1 VLWAIRTFDGTSLV
15 KRPARLHVGW
25 LTSTSGWPVNRQ
37 QHFVD
42 DQLLQALRKSSR
54 RLLHSWAV
62 SSFFIRCAVISE
74 QGELEALQLRASL
87 TNAGDRD
94 ALLAHPD
101 AIELPIDQIAAG
113 AVFVSERNGAIV
125 GFAALLP
132 RPDGD
137 VELDALFV
145 DADIRRCGVGRSL
158 VDHCVQITRTQGSA
172 ALCVIGNPHA
182 YDFYGACGFK
192 IVGTTETRFGPGLL
206 MRKTV

>member
-1 VLWAIRTFDGTSLV
+1 MSGFLIR
-15 KRPARLHVGW
+15 R
-25 LTSTSGWPVNRQ
+25 
-37 QHFVD
+37 
-42 DQLLQALRKSSR
+42 
-54 RLLHSWAV
+54 
-62 SSFFIRCAVISE
+62 AVISE
-74 QGELEALQLRASL
+74 QKELEALQLRASL

-101 AIELPIDQIAAG
+101 VIELPIDQIAAG

-145 DADIRRCGVGRSL
+145 DPDVRRCGVGRSL
-158 VDHCVQITRTQGSA
+158 VDHCIQIGRAQGSA

-182 YDFYGACGFK
+182 YDFYSACGFNV
-192 IVGTTETRFGPGLL
+192 VGTIQTRFGSGLL
-206 MRKTV
+206 MKKMI

>member
-1 VLWAIRTFDGTSLV
+1 M
-15 KRPARLHVGW
+15 
-25 LTSTSGWPVNRQ
+25 
-37 QHFVD
+37 
-42 DQLLQALRKSSR
+42 
-54 RLLHSWAV
+54 
-62 SSFFIRCAVISE
+62 SSFLIRRAVTSE
-74 QGELEALQLRASL
+74 QKELEALQLRASL

-101 AIELPIDQIAAG
+101 AIELPLDQIAAG

-145 DADIRRCGVGRSL
+145 DPDVRRCGVGRSL
-158 VDHCVQITRTQGSA
+158 VDHCVQIVRTQGSA

-182 YDFYGACGFK
+182 SDFYTACGFTA
-192 IVGTTETRFGPGLL
+192 VGTTATRFGTGVL
-206 MRKTV
+206 MRKMV

>member
-1 VLWAIRTFDGTSLV
+1 MNGFLIR
-15 KRPARLHVGW
+15 R
-25 LTSTSGWPVNRQ
+25 
-37 QHFVD
+37 
-42 DQLLQALRKSSR
+42 AL
-54 RLLHSWAV
+54 
-62 SSFFIRCAVISE
+62 ISE
-74 QGELEALQLRASL
+74 QKELEALQWRASL

-113 AVFVSERNGAIV
+113 AVFVSERNGAIA

-145 DADIRRCGVGRSL
+145 DPDVRRCGVGRSL
-158 VDHCVQITRTQGSA
+158 VDHCVQIVRAQGSA

-182 YDFYGACGFK
+182 YDFYSACGFEV
-192 IVGTTETRFGPGLL
+192 VGTIQTRFGSGLL
-206 MRKTV
+206 MKKMI

>member
-1 VLWAIRTFDGTSLV
+1 VSGFLIR
-15 KRPARLHVGW
+15 R
-25 LTSTSGWPVNRQ
+25 
-37 QHFVD
+37 
-42 DQLLQALRKSSR
+42 
-54 RLLHSWAV
+54 
-62 SSFFIRCAVISE
+62 AVISE
-74 QGELEALQLRASL
+74 QKELEALQLRASL

-101 AIELPIDQIAAG
+101 SIELPIGQIAAG

-145 DADIRRCGVGRSL
+145 DPDVRRCGVGRSL
-158 VDHCVQITRTQGSA
+158 VDHCIQIGRAQGSA

-182 YDFYGACGFK
+182 YDFYSACGFNV
-192 IVGTTETRFGPGLL
+192 VGTIQTRFGSGLL
-206 MRKTV
+206 MKKMI

>member
-1 VLWAIRTFDGTSLV
+1 MSDFLV
-15 KRPARLHVGW
+15 
-25 LTSTSGWPVNRQ
+25 
-37 QHFVD
+37 
-42 DQLLQALRKSSR
+42 
-54 RLLHSWAV
+54 
-62 SSFFIRCAVISE
+62 RCAVISE
-74 QGELEALQLRASL
+74 QKELEALQLRASL

-113 AVFVSERNGAIV
+113 VVFVSERNGVIV

-145 DADIRRCGVGRSL
+145 DPDVRRRGVGRSL
-158 VDHCVQITRTQGSA
+158 VDYCIRIVRKQGSA

-182 YDFYGACGFK
+182 YDFYTACGFDV
-192 IVGTTETRFGPGLL
+192 IGTMETRFGSGLL
-206 MRKTV
+206 MRKLV